1 MSFDFSD
8 LVIPDESGDNYDY
21 SQFLSKPIYDWL
33 NFPDAVLQACDDL
46 EEEKTKKRKV
56 TIIQQAQPE
65 NTSAGFTNVSG
76 YCDYCNRI
84 KTFFYKKSSIKLP
97 KIQKKQV
104 QIRMWS
110 YDRNRH
116 THPRK

>member
-21 SQFLSKPIYDWL
+21 SQFLSEPIYDWL
-33 NFPDAVLQACDDL
+33 IFPDAVLQACDDL

-65 NTSAGFTNVSG
+65 NTVTWKKVSYRRG
-76 YCDYCNRI
+76 PYRKRNRN
-84 KTFFYKKSSIKLP
+84 KSS
-97 KIQKKQV
+97 
-104 QIRMWS
+104 S
-110 YDRNRH
+110 
-116 THPRK
+116 